1 MDVFELRNR
10 VIADHADYVG
20 SFIQIS
26 DQRIHGAVQTALA
39 DGRLWPEPLVQLSP
53 RFAPGE
59 PIVDL
64 VANGVL
70 HPGCRDVF
78 RTADG
83 AGVSRALTLHR
94 HQVEAIHAART
105 GESYVLTTGT
115 GSGKSLAYI
124 VPIVDHVL
132 RTGSGRGVQAV
143 IVYPMNAL
151 ANSQVG
157 ELEKY
162 LVKNP
167 SERKVTFA
175 KYTGQEKTEER
186 RAIVENPPD
195 ILLTNY
201 VMLELLLTRANTEE
215 YKLIEGATQ
224 LRFLVLDELHTYRG
238 RQGADVALLVRRLR
252 DASSAENVICV
263 GTSATMSREANW
275 PAQQRSVAEVSSRL
289 FGARVAPASVIGETL
304 KRLCPEMPLSDPA
317 FRAALKHCLAQGDV
331 PDPENFEQFRNHPL
345 AVWVENRLGIDQDP
359 ADSRLH
365 RCLPLS
371 LTAAGNALSVDTD
384 IDAEHCRELLQRTLL
399 AGYACEAPDRKPT
412 FAFRLHQFV
421 SKGETVYASLEPEAE
436 RHITL
441 QYQQFVPDGTRQRV
455 LLPLAFCRECGQE
468 YYVVKRVDAKE
479 GTRYDYRGL
488 SERQLPDHETAG
500 YLYLSTAKPWP
511 TEPEDVRDR
520 LPESWLEDRKNR
532 RVVKDSRRVDIP
544 RETHVSG
551 LGEEDQGQQRVHWI
565 KAPFRFCLN
574 CGVAYGTRQR
584 SDFAKLASLGT
595 DGRSTATTVMAVA
608 TIRELRRSTSL
619 EPKAMKLLSFTDNR
633 QDAALQ
639 AGHFNDFAEVG
650 LVRSALAKAVR
661 DAGTAG
667 IRHEDLPERMFRA
680 LGLDLAEYAPN
691 PNIRYL
697 ARDETDRALRRVLG
711 YYVYRD
717 LHRGWRLTSPNLE
730 QTGLLRIDY
739 LSLDELCADESAWHG
754 THGALMAASAST
766 RAAVC
771 RAVLDHLRRELA
783 IRVEFLDSVEQEKI
797 RADAGQRLVPAWQ
810 IDDREKMEYARLG
823 YLSRASDEG
832 DKRQLSGVF
841 LTPMSGVGMF
851 LRRPDLLQP
860 PGGKKLNVAD
870 TTQLL
875 QNLVDVL
882 VSAGLLHTGDRQR
895 GKADPNR
902 GFQVPAAA
910 MIWRAGGG
918 IQAVHD
924 PVRTPHAPEQGLRV
938 NDFFVNMYSNGTTTL
953 RNLEGREH
961 TAQVTPEL
969 RIQREDD
976 FRAATLPVLFCSPT
990 MELGVDISELNV
1002 VNMRNVP
1009 PTPANYA
1016 QRSGR
1021 AGRSGQPAFLFTYCT
1036 AASPHDQYYFRQP
1049 EKMVAGSVT
1058 APRLDLANED
1068 LVRAHI
1074 HAVWLAAAKVKLGSK
1089 MTEVVDASGD
1099 DPTLAVQAH
1108 VVDALSD
1115 GRIRA
1120 KAQAHALEALGEVVA
1135 AMLGPLG
1142 SVDDWIAEALNEL
1155 PRRFGDACDRW
1166 RDLYRSA
1173 WSQFWRQSKVMHDP
1187 SRDSRDRDKAVGLRN
1202 EAESQLRLLRGDEDG
1217 DYQEQSEFYPYRYL
1231 ASEGFLPG
1239 YNFPRLPLAAFLPGR
1254 KRKGDKDEFLQ
1265 RPRFLAVSEFGPRSL
1280 IYHEGGRYIVNK
1292 LILPAD
1298 RDRAPVE
1305 TQAALCTSCGYL
1317 HRSRGGEPTPDL
1329 CESCHAVLPASWK
1342 NLFRMQNVSAR
1353 RRDRINS
1360 DEEERSRMGYEIKTG
1375 VRFADRAGLA
1385 GRQSAI
1391 VRGADGRELMALD
1404 YGDAA
1409 TLWRM
1414 NLGWRRRQN
1423 RALLGYVL
1431 DFERGYWA
1439 KESALEDGDG
1449 EADTLEEQESSAQNM
1464 AKPRR
1469 VVPFVEDNRNAII
1482 VRPKDAPTDLVER
1495 AKFMASFQAA
1505 LKTAIQIQFQLE
1517 DRELA
1522 AEPLPDEHNRAA
1534 ILIYEA
1540 SEGGA
1545 GVLRRLV
1552 DGDDVEVFRTLA
1564 QVALDLCHFDSTGK
1578 DIGLRDKGDERCEAA
1593 CYDCL
1598 LSYYN
1603 QRDHRMV
1610 DRKLLVETLLAWT
1623 TSTVEASPR
1632 QASRQAHLD
1641 KLRARCDSDL
1651 ERRWLGELQNLGLR
1665 LPDAAQQLIEAAR
1678 TRADFWYARAGLAV
1692 YIDGPHHDQPRQQLL
1707 DRQHEDDL
1715 DAAGIPFVRFHHGA
1729 NWKAVFASHEGTFGA
1744 LPEQRPSAAA
1754 ISPGVDLDLIDPVW
1768 RPIAEAAEQ
1777 RWPGSVIPGQDLA
1790 TAGRVT
1796 GTAVFGLR
1804 SPGRTLL
1811 IIDDSAAEADDAMG
1825 AAIASGAVAVRLV
1838 ADHPQALAQLA
1849 AAWEA

>member
-1 MDVFELRNR
+1 MNVFELRNR
-10 VIADHADYVG
+10 VIADHAEYVG

-26 DQRIHGAVQTALA
+26 DERIHTAVRTALN

-53 RFAPGE
+53 RFASDE
-59 PIVDL
+59 SIADL
-64 VANGVL
+64 VTQGLL

-78 RTADG
+78 RAIDG
-83 AGVSRALTLHR
+83 AGVSRPLTLHR
-94 HQVEAIHAART
+94 HQVEAIRAART
-105 GESYVLTTGT
+105 RESYVLTTGT

-132 RTGSGRGVQAV
+132 RSGSGRGVQAV

-162 LVKNP
+162 LGKDAP
-167 SERKVTFA
+167 ARKVSFA
-175 KYTGQEKTEER
+175 KYTGQENTEER
-186 RAIVENPPD
+186 RAIVDSPPD

-215 YKLIEGATQ
+215 YKLIEGAKQ
-224 LRFLVLDELHTYRG
+224 LQFLVLDELHTYRG

-252 DASSAENVICV
+252 DASGAENVICV
-263 GTSATMSREANW
+263 GTSATMSREAHW
-275 PAQQRSVAEVSSRL
+275 PAQQQTVAEVSSRL
-289 FGARVAPASVIGETL
+289 FGARVAPGAVIGETL
-304 KRLCPEMPLSDPA
+304 RRLCPVMPLGDGS
-317 FRAALKHCLAQGDV
+317 FRGRLTRCVLEKDV
-331 PDPENFEQFRNHPL
+331 PGSENFEYFRNHPISI
-345 AVWVENRLGIDQDP
+345 WVENRLGVEQDP

-365 RCLPLS
+365 RCVPQSLS
-371 LTAAGNALSVDTD
+371 AAGHALSVDTGTD
-384 IDAEHCRELLQRTLL
+384 PNLCKDVLQSALL
-399 AGYACEAPDRKPT
+399 AGFACTAPDGKPT

-421 SKGETVYASLEPEAE
+421 SKGETVYASLEPGPQ

-441 QYQQFVPDGTRQRV
+441 QYQQFVPDGTRSRI

-468 YYVVKRVDAKE
+468 YYVVKRVQTPD
-479 GTRYDYRGL
+479 GTRFDYRGL
-488 SERQLPDHETAG
+488 SERQLPDLETAG
-500 YLYLSTAKPWP
+500 YLYLGDAKTWP
-511 TEPEDVRDR
+511 SDPDEARER

-532 RVVKDSRRVDIP
+532 RVVKDSRKVDIP
-544 RETHVSG
+544 TEMFVSG
-551 LGEEDQGQQRVHWI
+551 LGKQDEGVQRVHWI

-608 TIRELRRSTSL
+608 TIRELRRSSL
-619 EPKAMKLLSFTDNR
+619 EAKAMKLLSFTDNR

-650 LVRSALAKAVR
+650 LVRSALAKAVQ
-661 DAGTAG
+661 DAGAAG
-667 IRHEDLPERMFRA
+667 IRHDDLPERMFKA
-680 LGLDLAEYAPN
+680 LGLDVAEYAPN

-739 LSLDELCADESAWHG
+739 LSLDDLCADASAWQG
-754 THGALMAASAST
+754 THGALLNASAST

-771 RAVLDHLRRELA
+771 RTVLDHLRRELA
-783 IRVEFLDSVEQEKI
+783 IKVEFLDPIEQDKI
-797 RADAGQRLVPAWQ
+797 RADAGQRLLPAWQ
-810 IDDREKMEYARLG
+810 IDDREVMERARLG
-823 YLSRASDEG
+823 FLSRAANDS
-832 DKRQLSGVF
+832 DKRQFGGVF
-841 LTPMSGVGMF
+841 LTPMSGVGLY
-851 LRRPDLLQP
+851 LRRPDLLQS
-860 PGGKKLNVAD
+860 PGSRKLNTQD
-870 TTQLL
+870 TAQIL
-875 QNLVDVL
+875 QDLTDVL
-882 VSAGLLHTGDRQR
+882 LSAGLLYATDRH
-895 GKADPNR
+895 GTASDGSR
-902 GFQVPAAA
+902 GFQLPAAA
-910 MIWRAGGG
+910 LIWRSGTGAE
-918 IQAVHD
+918 AVHD
-924 PVRTPHAPEQGLRV
+924 PVRTPHAPDQGLRV
-938 NDFFVNMYSNGTTTL
+938 NRFFVDMYRNGTKTL

-969 RIQREDD
+969 RIKREDE
-976 FRAATLPVLFCSPT
+976 FRAAKLPVLFCSPT

-1049 EKMVAGSVT
+1049 QKMVAGAVT
-1058 APRLDLANED
+1058 PPRLDLANED

-1089 MTEVVDASGD
+1089 MTEVVDTSGD
-1099 DPTLAVQAH
+1099 EPTLAVQPH
-1108 VVDALSD
+1108 IFDALRDS
-1115 GRIRA
+1115 RIRA
-1120 KAQAHALEALGEVVA
+1120 KAQSHAFEALGEVVA
-1135 AMLGPLG
+1135 AMLGPQG

-1187 SRDSRDRDKAVGLRN
+1187 SRDPRDRDKAVGLRN

-1298 RDRAPVE
+1298 RDRVPVE

-1360 DEEERSRMGYEIKTG
+1360 DEEERSRMGYELKTG

-1385 GRQSAI
+1385 GRQSAV
-1391 VRGADGRELMALD
+1391 VRAADGTVLMALD

-1414 NLGWRRRQN
+1414 NLGWRRRQD
-1423 RALLGYVL
+1423 RAVLGYVL

-1439 KESALEDGDG
+1439 KESVLEDPED
-1449 EADTLEEQESSAQNM
+1449 EADTTEEQESSAQNM

-1482 VRPKDAPTDLVER
+1482 VRPKDLPIDLLER
-1495 AKFMASFQAA
+1495 AKFMASLQAV
-1505 LKTAIQIQFQLE
+1505 LKTAIQIQYQLE

-1522 AEPLPDEHNRAA
+1522 AEPLPDDQNRAA

-1552 DGDDVEVFRTLA
+1552 DGEDIEVFRSLA
-1564 QVALDLCHFDSTGK
+1564 QVALELCHFDPVGN
-1578 DIGLRDKGDERCEAA
+1578 DIGLRDKSDEPCEAA

-1610 DRKLLVETLLAWT
+1610 DRKLMRDTLLGWA
-1623 TSTVEASPR
+1623 TSKVEASPR
-1632 QASRQAHLD
+1632 QVSRQVHFD
-1641 KLRARCDSDL
+1641 TLRARCDSDL
-1651 ERRWLGELQNLGLR
+1651 ERRWLDQVYALGLK
-1665 LPDAAQQLIEAAR
+1665 LPDAAQHLIEDAHS
-1678 TRADFWYARAGLAV
+1678 RADFWYARAGLAV
-1692 YIDGPHHDQPRQQLL
+1692 YVDGPHHDEPRQQQI
-1707 DRQHEDDL
+1707 DRRQEDEL
-1715 DAAGIPFVRFHHGA
+1715 DAAGVPFVRFHHAADWNG
-1729 NWKAVFASHEGTFGA
+1729 VFACHEGTFGP
-1744 LPEQRPSAAA
+1744 LPEHRPSAAPA
-1754 ISPGVDLDLIDPVW
+1754 TAGLNLDLIEPQW
-1768 RPIAEAAEQ
+1768 RALAAAAEA
-1777 RWPGSVIPGQDLA
+1777 RWPGAVTPGQDLS
-1790 TAGRVT
+1790 TAGRVS
-1796 GTAVFGLR
+1796 GTAVFGLQ
-1804 SPGRTLL
+1804 SSLRTLL
-1811 IIDDSAAEADDAMG
+1811 VVDGAAAEAADAIA
-1825 AAIASGAVAVRLV
+1825 AAIAGGAVAVRL
-1838 ADHPQALAQLA
+1838 AAGDPEAMAQLA
-1849 AAWEA
+1849 VAWEG